1 MTERELEI
9 LEILKND
16 PLISQESL
24 AQKLVITRSGV
35 AAHIHN
41 LMKKGYIKGKGY
53 ILNDIKFVT
62 VIGGNN
68 IDILG
73 IPKEKLIV
81 QNSNPGK
88 ISYTYGGAGHNIAY
102 ALTKYDA
109 SNYFISVYGNDING
123 ERFINHCRE
132 HKIDIQCCEKIHG
145 AHTSSF
151 MYIDDFNG
159 VKFVG
164 INDMDIYQ
172 KMTPEFLSKYLDRIN
187 ASQYC
192 VADTNIPAQSFQYL
206 YTHVTVPFLVKTTS
220 IQKNDRMI
228 QENQK
233 IFALIT
239 NPLEL
244 KELLGYYK
252 EPYTDVEHAVCFLQ
266 TKNIANIVVFS
277 LNEGLYFH
285 GKTQEIRLKKK
296 LPGTVNTA
304 GATAVLTSTI
314 VWGLQNSLSWKRIL
328 RYGYAAIS
336 ITLQS
341 RQPVNPQLCVSAVLE
356 QEKLLFDT

>member
-102 ALTKYDA
+102 ALTKYDV

-159 VKFVG
+159 VKFIG

-233 IFALIT
+233 IFALI
-239 NPLEL
+239 PA
-244 KELLGYYK
+244 
-252 EPYTDVEHAVCFLQ
+252 D
-266 TKNIANIVVFS
+266 
-277 LNEGLYFH
+277 
-285 GKTQEIRLKKK
+285 
-296 LPGTVNTA
+296 
-304 GATAVLTSTI
+304 
-314 VWGLQNSLSWKRIL
+314 W
-328 RYGYAAIS
+328 
-336 ITLQS
+336 
-341 RQPVNPQLCVSAVLE
+341 
-356 QEKLLFDT
+356 

>member
-102 ALTKYDA
+102 ALTKYDV

-151 MYIDDFNG
+151 MYSTASN
-159 VKFVG
+159 
-164 INDMDIYQ
+164 
-172 KMTPEFLSKYLDRIN
+172 LSAL
-187 ASQYC
+187 
-192 VADTNIPAQSFQYL
+192 
-206 YTHVTVPFLVKTTS
+206 TTW
-220 IQKNDRMI
+220 
-228 QENQK
+228 
-233 IFALIT
+233 IF
-239 NPLEL
+239 
-244 KELLGYYK
+244 
-252 EPYTDVEHAVCFLQ
+252 
-266 TKNIANIVVFS
+266 TK
-277 LNEGLYFH
+277 
-285 GKTQEIRLKKK
+285 R
-296 LPGTVNTA
+296 
-304 GATAVLTSTI
+304 
-314 VWGLQNSLSWKRIL
+314 
-328 RYGYAAIS
+328 
-336 ITLQS
+336 
-341 RQPVNPQLCVSAVLE
+341 
-356 QEKLLFDT
+356 

>member
-1 MTERELEI
+1 
-9 LEILKND
+9 
-16 PLISQESL
+16 
-24 AQKLVITRSGV
+24 
-35 AAHIHN
+35 
-41 LMKKGYIKGKGY
+41 
-53 ILNDIKFVT
+53 
-62 VIGGNN
+62 
-68 IDILG
+68 
-73 IPKEKLIV
+73 
-81 QNSNPGK
+81 
-88 ISYTYGGAGHNIAY
+88 
-102 ALTKYDA
+102 
-109 SNYFISVYGNDING
+109 
-123 ERFINHCRE
+123 
-132 HKIDIQCCEKIHG
+132 
-145 AHTSSF
+145 
-151 MYIDDFNG
+151 
-159 VKFVG
+159 
-164 INDMDIYQ
+164 
-172 KMTPEFLSKYLDRIN
+172 
-187 ASQYC
+187 
-192 VADTNIPAQSFQYL
+192 
-206 YTHVTVPFLVKTTS
+206 
-220 IQKNDRMI
+220 MI